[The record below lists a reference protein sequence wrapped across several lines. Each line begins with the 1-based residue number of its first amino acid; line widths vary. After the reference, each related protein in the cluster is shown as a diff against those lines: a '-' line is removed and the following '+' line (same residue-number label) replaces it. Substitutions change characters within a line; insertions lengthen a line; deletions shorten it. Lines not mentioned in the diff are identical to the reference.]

1 MAKLH
6 IRNELWVNGLFCK
19 GDASDL
25 KVLNKW
31 TQEEVVVLS
40 LASDAQLKTAEIAA
54 LNAFEVSQNSTF
66 KQRRKLLEALYNGI
80 ADQKERFINC
90 IHVEAGKTMQYARL
104 EVERALFTIEIG
116 MAFCLQDHGQTV
128 NLGVGDKPHLLGLV
142 QPFPAGP
149 VLAFSPFNFPLNL
162 ALHKLVP
169 AWAAG
174 CPVVL
179 KPSPQTPLSALLLA
193 EVFEKYAKQLIHESM
208 LQVVLCNNMQ
218 AGNLVES
225 DAFKVFTF
233 TGSDTVGWE
242 LKKRANRKKVILEL
256 GGTAPVIIE
265 KTALNLPQIAKEIV
279 QSAFQFAGQV
289 CISSQ
294 HIYIDKS
301 LKATFLNLLNEALH
315 KEWPALQSPLISK
328 EASQRVAALVNDA
341 KTQGAV
347 DLYNRSE
354 SQQNGSNI
362 LPPSV
367 LINVPVSHAL
377 YQEEAFGP
385 VLLVHEFVHIQ
396 PLITHL
402 NESKYGLQTAVY
414 TENQAFIKQLYKALQ
429 TGALIVNNSPGFRLD
444 NMPYG
449 GVKNSGFGREGIA
462 YAFEEMTEKKLL
474 VW

>member
-6 IRNELWVNGLFCK
+6 FRNELWVNGLFCK
-19 GDASDL
+19 GDANDL

-31 TQEEVVVLS
+31 TQEQVIVLS
-40 LASDAQLKTAEIAA
+40 LASDAQLKTAENAA

-66 KQRRKLLEALYNGI
+66 KQRRNLLQALYNGI
-80 ADQKERFINC
+80 EAHKEHFVNC
-90 IHVEAGKTMQYARL
+90 IHVEAGKTMQYAAL

-116 MAFCLQDHGQTV
+116 MALCLQDHGQTV
-128 NLGVGDKPHLLGLV
+128 NLGVGDKPNLLGIV
-142 QPFPAGP
+142 QPFPIGP

-169 AWAAG
+169 AWVAG

-179 KPSPQTPLSALLLA
+179 KPSPQTPLTALLLA
-193 EVFEKYAKQLIHESM
+193 DVFEKYAKQSIHDSM
-208 LQVVLCNNMQ
+208 LQVVLCNNTQ

-265 KTALNLPQIAKEIV
+265 KSARNLQQIANEIV

-289 CISSQ
+289 CISTQ
-294 HIYIDKS
+294 HVYIEKS
-301 LKATFLNLLNEALH
+301 LKETFLNLLNEALH
-315 KEWPALQSPLISK
+315 KEWPALQCPLIST

-341 KTQGAV
+341 ISKGAV
-347 DLYNRSE
+347 DLFNFSD
-354 SQQNGSNI
+354 SQQNGSN
-362 LPPSV
+362 LLSPSV
-367 LINVPVSHAL
+367 LLNVPTSHDL
-377 YQEEAFGP
+377 YQKEAFGP
-385 VLLVHEFVHIQ
+385 VLLVHDFDTIQ
-396 PLITHL
+396 SLITLL
-402 NESKYGLQTAVY
+402 NESTYGLQTAVY
-414 TENQAFIKQLYKALQ
+414 TENQTFIKQLYQMLQ
-429 TGALIVNNSPGFRLD
+429 TGALIVNNTPSFRLD

-449 GVKNSGFGREGIA
+449 GIKNSGFGREGIA